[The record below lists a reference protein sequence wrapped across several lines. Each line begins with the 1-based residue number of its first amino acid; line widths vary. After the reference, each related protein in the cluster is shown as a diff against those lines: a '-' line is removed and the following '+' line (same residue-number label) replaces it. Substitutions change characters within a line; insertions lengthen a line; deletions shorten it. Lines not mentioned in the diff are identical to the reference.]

1 VSNEGGAPRT
11 GRRNWLALSGLLFV
25 ALVTAAFTLISSI
38 PGVRDSQDTVT
49 AFYSNPAS
57 ITNVLA
63 AAYLVPIAGIIFL
76 VFMGV
81 LRIQF
86 SPVRERGERFRWTVV
101 NGSGILFIACLFIA
115 TAVAASPAAS
125 VTFLGA
131 PPPSTTALAP
141 VVEVSSLLLFLFS
154 MRSAA
159 SFMIFASLL
168 GLQNHSLPRWL
179 TIAGLVLGLALL
191 LSITY
196 ASAFLLL
203 LPVWVAAA
211 SIYMFLRPAA
221 RDS

>member
-25 ALVTAAFTLISSI
+25 ALVTAAFTPISSI

-141 VVEVSSLLLFLFS
+141 VV
-154 MRSAA
+154 
-159 SFMIFASLL
+159 
-168 GLQNHSLPRWL
+168 
-179 TIAGLVLGLALL
+179 
-191 LSITY
+191 
-196 ASAFLLL
+196 
-203 LPVWVAAA
+203 
-211 SIYMFLRPAA
+211 
-221 RDS
+221 